1 MIYLDNSA
9 TTPIDPEVKEAML
22 PYLNEEFGNPS
33 SKYYTLAENAKRAV
47 EESRAKLADLINA
60 DPDEI
65 IFTSCASE
73 SNNMII
79 KGVAD
84 YKKYIE
90 NKGNHIIT
98 SVTEHKSVLQTC
110 KFLAGFENAV
120 MNKEVNRFRPGKKE
134 EKKVDRGY
142 EVSFLPVNSYGQVEK
157 ETLENSIKDNTV
169 LTSII
174 WGNNEIGTLNPIKTL
189 AELCKSK
196 GVLFHSDATQVLG
209 KIKIDVKEIPVD
221 FLSFSAHKIHGP
233 KGIGAC
239 FIRKGKYGIKP
250 SLTALIHGGSQ
261 EEGYRAGTL
270 SVHNIVGF
278 SKAAEIAKRDIDKYI
293 PRILEQ
299 EKQLKEQL
307 LKSIPH
313 IQFNGHPDE
322 KIPGVLSIT
331 IPGVNNEL
339 LIKKLKDQVAIS
351 TGSACSADEPSYVLE
366 GIGKGTFTRNTIRFS
381 ISKFTNYPFDIES
394 FIHMLSKAI

>member
-9 TTPIDPEVKEAML
+9 TTPIDSEVREAML
-22 PYLNEEFGNPS
+22 PYLTEEYGNPS
-33 SKYYTLAENAKRAV
+33 SKYYTLAENARKAV

-73 SNNMII
+73 SNNLII
-79 KGVAD
+79 KGIAD

-98 SVTEHKSVLQTC
+98 SATEHKSVLKTC
-110 KFLAGFENAV
+110 EFLAGFENAV
-120 MNKEVNRFRPGKKE
+120 MNKEMNRFRPGKREHRKI
-134 EKKVDRGY
+134 DRGF
-142 EVSFLPVNSYGQVEK
+142 EVSFLPVNEYGQVEK
-157 ETLENSIKDNTV
+157 EILKSSIRESSI

-174 WGNNEIGTLNPIKTL
+174 WGNNEIGTLNPIILL
-189 AELCKSK
+189 AELCNSK

-209 KIKIDVKEIPVD
+209 KVKIDVKKTPVD
-221 FLSFSAHKIHGP
+221 FLSFSAHKIFGP

-239 FIRKGKYGIKP
+239 YIRKDKYGLNP

-261 EEGYRAGTL
+261 EYGYRAGTL

-278 SKAAEIAKRDIDKYI
+278 GKAAEIAKRDMDSYI
-293 PRILEQ
+293 PKIIEQ
-299 EKQLKEQL
+299 ELTLKKQLI
-307 LKSIPH
+307 KSLPNIV
-313 IQFNGHPDE
+313 FNGHPDE
-322 KIPGVLSIT
+322 KIPGVLSIS

-339 LIKKLKDQVAIS
+339 LIKKLKDKFAIS
-351 TGSACSADEPSYVLE
+351 TGSACSADEPSYVLQA
-366 GIGKGTFTRNTIRFS
+366 IGQGAATRDTIRLS
-381 ISKFTNYPFDIES
+381 
-394 FIHMLSKAI
+394 LSKNITFLDVSTFINYLVK